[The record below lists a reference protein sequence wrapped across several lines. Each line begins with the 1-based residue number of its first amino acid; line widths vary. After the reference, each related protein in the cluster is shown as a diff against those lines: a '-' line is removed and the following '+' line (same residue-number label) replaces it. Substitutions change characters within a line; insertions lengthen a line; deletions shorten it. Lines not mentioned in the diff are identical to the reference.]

1 MFDRILKALSGI
13 FNSPSA
19 TNSLH
24 TNPEILFFNP
34 FVPNALFLYPL
45 KTSESRKVFWY
56 FLGVEKECTEN
67 KQVNKV
73 NFNIIIN
80 R

>member
-1 MFDRILKALSGI
+1 MKDPFLKKIVHTRLSAVDYFSKKAPSKMFDRILKALSGI

-45 KTSESRKVFWY
+45 KTSESRKVF
-56 FLGVEKECTEN
+56 
-67 KQVNKV
+67 
-73 NFNIIIN
+73 
-80 R
+80 

>member
-1 MFDRILKALSGI
+1 MSDRILKALSGI

-45 KTSESRKVFWY
+45 KTSESRKVFWC
-56 FLGVEKECTEN
+56 FQGVSKEISGM
-67 KQVNKV
+67 KWVKY
-73 NFNIIIN
+73 N